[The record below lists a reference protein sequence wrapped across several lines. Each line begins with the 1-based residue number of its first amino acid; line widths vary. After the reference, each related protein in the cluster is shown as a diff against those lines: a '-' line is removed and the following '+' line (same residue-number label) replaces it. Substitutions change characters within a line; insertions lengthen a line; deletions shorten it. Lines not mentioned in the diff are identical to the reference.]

1 MFFPKR
7 HTQLALLPAA
17 LQKARAVAGLELDTP
32 IRETHS
38 LHFILFFRNCLEA
51 WFVYSFFT

>member
-7 HTQLALLPAA
+7 HTQLALLPAT

-32 IRETHS
+32 IRETHN
-38 LHFILFFRNCLEA
+38 LHFIVLYFSEIA
-51 WFVYSFFT
+51 